1 MKTEPRLCNNPA
13 IRHFLHLIFAFCR
26 NFVLSI
32 LMKVCLTV
40 IGMHCTSCA
49 QSVEKLIQKKEGTE
63 NTYVN
68 FATNEASFDI
78 SKSNFN
84 IEELIKEIQELGY
97 TAKVKEDKDTENA
110 FHEEYIQ
117 LRKKVL
123 ISGVFAVPLF
133 LLSMITMFV
142 HKHLPYQGWIELVLC
157 IPVMLIGWKHF
168 GKSALRSLRNLYPN
182 MDVLISMSSTTA
194 FLYSVYVLVFNL
206 EAHLYFETA
215 ATIITL
221 VLLGN
226 WLEAISIEKTQ
237 SAIKA
242 LRQLQP
248 SMANLVQKDYFNDT
262 EIIRPIPIEELETED
277 IVLVKAGDTIP
288 TDGIITEGNIEVNE
302 SMLTGE
308 SIPQDKTLN
317 NAVYGGTAVMQGSAR
332 VKVTKK
338 SQQSLVQEIIELIQK
353 AQQNKPR
360 LQKMGDNI
368 SAIFVPVV
376 LGIAIATFLISFFVF
391 HKTLEFS
398 LLNAIAVLAISCPC
412 AMGLATPTA
421 IMVGLG
427 RASQTS
433 VLFKDG
439 QAMENLTKVKYM
451 FLDKTGTLTTGNFTF
466 DKTEILDE
474 SYTKSEIESLF
485 LSLQQHS
492 NHPVAVSV
500 VKHFTTQNV
509 PLLALE
515 NVESIVGKGVQAWY
529 KGKVVQI
536 GRFYPENKF
545 SEEQKIIL
553 WADQKP
559 IAQIRFYD
567 SLKPDAETTIQYL
580 KSKGITPIL
589 LSGDNEKNCAWIAE
603 KLNIQYFANILP
615 ADKLKYIQEYQQKG
629 VVAMAGDGINDAP
642 ALKQANVGIAV
653 GSGTQVAIASADIVL
668 RTDKLYS
675 IAIAHKLAQ
684 KTVQTIKQN
693 LFWAF
698 FYNSAGIPLA
708 AFGLLNPMVGA
719 LIMALSDVVV
729 IGNSLRLKIKK
740 I

>member
-1 MKTEPRLCNNPA
+1 
-13 IRHFLHLIFAFCR
+13 
-26 NFVLSI
+26 
-32 LMKVCLTV
+32 MKVCLTV
-40 IGMHCTSCA
+40 TGMHCTSCA

-63 NTYVN
+63 NVYVN
-68 FATNEASFDI
+68 FATNEASFDT
-78 SKSNFN
+78 SKTDFN
-84 IEELIKEIQELGY
+84 VQNLIKEIESLGY
-97 TAKVKEDKDTENA
+97 QVKIKETHDTENA
-110 FHEEYIQ
+110 FHEEYVQ

-123 ISGVFAVPLF
+123 VSSVFAVPLF

-142 HKHLPYQGWIELVLC
+142 HKHLPYQSWVELALC
-157 IPVMLIGWKHF
+157 IPVMLVGWKHF

-194 FLYSVYVLVFNL
+194 FLYSIYVLVFDI

-242 LRQLQP
+242 LQQLQP
-248 SMANLVQKDYFNDT
+248 AMANLVQKDYFNDT
-262 EIIRPIPIEELETED
+262 EIIRPVAVEELETDD
-277 IVLVKAGDTIP
+277 IVLLKAGDTIP
-288 TDGIITEGNIEVNE
+288 ADSIITEGNIEVNE

-308 SIPQDKTLN
+308 SIPQHKN
-317 NAVYGGTAVMQGSAR
+317 INSIVYAGTAVMQGSAR

-338 SQQSLVQEIIELIQK
+338 SRQSLVQEIIELIQK

-360 LQKMGDNI
+360 LQKIGDNV
-368 SAIFVPVV
+368 SAVFVPVV
-376 LGIAIATFLISFFVF
+376 LVIAIATFLISFFAF
-391 HKTLEFS
+391 HKTLESS
-398 LLNAIAVLAISCPC
+398 LLSAIAVLAISCPC

-421 IMVGLG
+421 VMVGLG
-427 RASQTS
+427 RASQMS
-433 VLFKDG
+433 ILFKDG
-439 QAMENLTKVKYM
+439 QAMENFIKVKYM

-466 DKTEILDE
+466 DETEVLDKN
-474 SYTKSEIESLF
+474 YTKSEVEALF

-492 NHPVAVSV
+492 NHPVALSM
-500 VKHFTTQNV
+500 VKHFTERNLSLLELQNV
-509 PLLALE
+509 Q
-515 NVESIVGKGVQAWY
+515 SIVGKGVQAEY
-529 KGKVVQI
+529 KGKLVQV
-536 GRFYPENKF
+536 GKFYPENTV
-545 SEEQKIIL
+545 SETQKITL
-553 WADQKP
+553 WIDRKP
-559 IAQIRFYD
+559 AAQISFYD
-567 SLKPDAETTIQYL
+567 TLKEDAKITIEYL
-580 KSKGITPIL
+580 KNNGITPIL
-589 LSGDNEKNCAWIAE
+589 LSGDNEKSCAWIAK
-603 KLNIQYFANILP
+603 KLDIQYFANVLP
-615 ADKLKYIQEYQQKG
+615 QDKLNYIQEYQKKG
-629 VVAMAGDGINDAP
+629 AVAMTGDGINDAP

-675 IAIAHKLAQ
+675 MVTAHKLAK

-708 AFGLLNPMVGA
+708 ALGLLNPMVSA

-729 IGNSLRLKIKK
+729 IGNSLRLKTKK